1 MRLYLVALAILGT
14 VGLTACG
21 GDATTPTAT
30 PTRPIATTSAAASS
44 RTPTVTPTQ
53 ATPIA
58 ARGTATPAPTA
69 SPASTGESGIEGIVT
84 IGPTC
89 PVQRIDS
96 PCPDRPYPA
105 DIVVLD
111 GAGRRVAS
119 ISSGA
124 DGRFRIAL
132 PPGSYTLSPQHRSTP
147 PSAREQIVTV
157 VAGSFAAVQIVYDSG
172 IR

>member
-1 MRLYLVALAILGT
+1 MQAHLFLFAIAS
-14 VGLTACG
+14 TAVFVSCG
-21 GDATTPTAT
+21 GGSSTPVPTAT
-30 PTRPIATTSAAASS
+30 RPTATASRTVDTATVTPVRATPTVDRATAIAAPTAAASS
-44 RTPTVTPTQ
+44 V
-53 ATPIA
+53 A
-58 ARGTATPAPTA
+58 
-69 SPASTGESGIEGIVT
+69 ESGIDGVVT

-105 DIVVLD
+105 DIMVLD
-111 GAGRRVAS
+111 SAGRRVAS

-124 DGRFRIAL
+124 DGRFRVLL